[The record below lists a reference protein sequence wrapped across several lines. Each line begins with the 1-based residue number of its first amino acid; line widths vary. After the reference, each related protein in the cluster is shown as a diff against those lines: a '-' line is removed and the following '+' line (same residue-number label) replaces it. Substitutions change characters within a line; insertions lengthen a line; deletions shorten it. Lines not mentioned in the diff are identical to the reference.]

1 MFPYRVPDL
10 VALRRQEHVTLDAM
24 RPPATVAVPPGEYLP
39 LGSRSGRREP
49 ADRPGAPSARSAE
62 LVGTGAS
69 GGIASGPATVLDD
82 MRDAARLRGGDVLVT
97 RQTDPGW
104 APVFGLVSGL
114 VIERGGL
121 LSHGAI
127 VAREFGLPCV
137 VGIENATGR
146 IRPGQRVTVDGDRGV
161 CTIEREAAASAAAA
175 AGERGAA

>member
-1 MFPYRVPDL
+1 MRPT
-10 VALRRQEHVTLDAM
+10 EHATLQAM
-24 RPPATVAVPPGEYLP
+24 RPPATVALPAGDYLP
-39 LGSRSGRREP
+39 LGFGSGQREP
-49 ADRPGAPSARSAE
+49 EDRRGEPSPSST
-62 LVGTGAS
+62 LSGTGAS
-69 GGIASGPATVLDD
+69 GGTASGPAAVLGDV
-82 MRDAARLRGGDVLVT
+82 RDAARLRGGDVLVT

-146 IRPGQRVTVDGDRGV
+146 IRSGQQVTVDGDRGV
-161 CTIEREAAASAAAA
+161 CTIEHEAAESTAAAV
-175 AGERGAA
+175 GQRGAA